1 MSEMGEMP
9 HVPQPE
15 PEVPPM
21 RLEDN
26 PNFQKLAP
34 EQQEKILAL
43 RERLMSEAANP
54 EQVVSRSINEMGFF
68 EGLKETVKPHLKA
81 QKEIAF
87 KELKAGASLA
97 LSLIP
102 VLGEGKGLGTGLFGL
117 TKNADLAWKDV
128 NAASFASK
136 AIQFEPAVRLGK
148 AAERVKT
155 AYNSGRV
162 VNGIVRYSPLAA
174 EATLSNLNAHPE
186 KGLKVIRRAKE
197 LVIATKSKA
206 RDIFSMATSPLAAKN
221 AGLSSLTKDFSEASQ
236 EGTKLLTKNML
247 KGAGVR
253 GVAEL
258 QKRAEFGAKAAYVGK
273 LKEAGLTRDV
283 AWYNL
288 VDKWRYR
295 GALKTAKA
303 AAKEVTDKTN
313 LLLDAHLADRMLG
326 KNVVQKGMESF
337 VLKKAPGAIEKT
349 AAAAKNIQF
358 KAFFERW
365 LNFTPDVPHWI
376 SYTTGVAEF
385 LGAHGIDAIPA
396 VMQMGINRYK
406 QVMVSKD
413 MAMDV
418 LGYTAGRVLK
428 KVVERKGAAEVFAT

>member
-9 HVPQPE
+9 QGPQLEQEAPS
-15 PEVPPM
+15 V

-102 VLGEGKGLGTGLFGL
+102 VLGEGQGLGKGLFGI
-117 TKNADLAWKDV
+117 TVD
-128 NAASFASK
+128 ASK
-136 AIQFEPAVRLGK
+136 TVAQGAIKFEPAVRLGK

-162 VNGIVRYSPLAA
+162 VNGIVKFSPVAGEA
-174 EATLSNLNAHPE
+174 ATLVGTVRPE
-186 KGLKVIRRAKE
+186 KGVKVIGKGKE
-197 LVIATKSKA
+197 LFIAVKSKA
-206 RDIFSMATSPLAAKN
+206 KDIFSMATSPLAAKN

-273 LKEAGLTRDV
+273 LKEAGLTHDV

-295 GALKTAKA
+295 GALKSAKA

-349 AAAAKNIQF
+349 AAAAKNVQF

-365 LNFTPDVPHWI
+365 LNLTPDVPHWI
-376 SYTTGVAEF
+376 SYTTGIAEF